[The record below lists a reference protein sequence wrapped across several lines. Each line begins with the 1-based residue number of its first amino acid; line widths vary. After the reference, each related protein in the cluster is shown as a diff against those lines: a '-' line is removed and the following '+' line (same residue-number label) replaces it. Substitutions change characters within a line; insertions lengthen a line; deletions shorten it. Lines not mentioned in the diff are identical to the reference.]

1 MPKFPSIEAEESTAS
16 RFEGMVFSILNV
28 EVRLFPET
36 FCLEEELK
44 KLPNSI
50 ARVANEI
57 IIEYQKSY
65 LNNDFKYSR

>member
-1 MPKFPSIEAEESTAS
+1 MPKFPSTEAEESTAS
-16 RFEGMVFSILNV
+16 GFEGMVFSILNV
-28 EVRLFPET
+28 EVRHFPET

-44 KLPNSI
+44 KPPNSI
-50 ARVANEI
+50 ARVANQI